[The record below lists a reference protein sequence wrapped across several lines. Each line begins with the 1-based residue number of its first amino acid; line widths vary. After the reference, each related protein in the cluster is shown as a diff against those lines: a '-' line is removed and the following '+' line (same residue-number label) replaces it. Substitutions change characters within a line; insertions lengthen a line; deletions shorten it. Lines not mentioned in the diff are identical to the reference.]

1 MTDTPLRV
9 VLQASGNDM
18 TLPLRAWQHAKNL
31 TAAVGE
37 CDIEIVVQSG
47 AVASL
52 IDGHPIARKIAAAR
66 SDLPRVSVL
75 VCRNATRANE
85 VDEAQLVAGF
95 EPIPAGIAR
104 IAQRQSE
111 GWAFVPVP

>member
-31 TAAVGE
+31 TAAVGACE
-37 CDIEIVVQSG
+37 IEIVVQSG

-52 IDGHPIARKIAAAR
+52 IEGHPIARRLAEQRAE
-66 SDLPRVSVL
+66 LPEVRVL
-75 VCRNATRANE
+75 VCRNAMRANE
-85 VDEAQLVAGF
+85 VTEEMLAAGF
-95 EPIPAGIAR
+95 DAIPAGIAR
-104 IAQRQSE
+104 IAERQRAEWS
-111 GWAFVPVP
+111 FVPVP